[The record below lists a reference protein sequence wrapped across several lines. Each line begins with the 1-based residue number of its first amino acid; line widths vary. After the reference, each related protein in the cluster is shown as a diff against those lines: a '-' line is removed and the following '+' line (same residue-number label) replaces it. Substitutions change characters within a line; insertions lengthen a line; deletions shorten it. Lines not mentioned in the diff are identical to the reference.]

1 MLANQQATKQC
12 QTSSIGKA
20 LQRLYMKG
28 HVSLYRLTSGSLGSK
43 SFLILTTIGR
53 KSGQERDTPLFH
65 FRDGD
70 HYIVI
75 ASNAGAVK
83 HPIWWLNL
91 QANPRA
97 KIQLG
102 KQIIPVTAQ
111 QAVGD
116 ERKRL
121 WSIIEEKYKNFV
133 EFQKRTEREIPV
145 IILTPDRRV
154 A

>member
-1 MLANQQATKQC
+1 MSANQPTTTQSRASKVGRT
-12 QTSSIGKA
+12 
-20 LQRLYMKG
+20 LQHIFTQG
-28 HVSLYRLTSGSLGSK
+28 HVSLYRLTDGSLGGK
-43 SFLILTTIGR
+43 TTTILTTVGR

-75 ASNAGAVK
+75 ASNGGAVK
-83 HPIWWLNL
+83 HPTWWLNL
-91 QANPRA
+91 QANPQA
-97 KIQLG
+97 KIQIG
-102 KQIIPVTAQ
+102 KQIIAVTAQ
-111 QAVGD
+111 QATGD

-133 EFQKRTEREIPV
+133 EYQKRTEREIP
-145 IILTPDRRV
+145 IMILTPN